1 MASLDFGLTGLHV
14 LITGASGGIGIA
26 LVRTFLELGAKVT
39 AHYNTTPRELS
50 AVTDSKLVA
59 LQADVTSEDAVQKLF
74 EQAQSKQGG
83 AVQVLVVNH
92 GVFVTQ
98 DAALADMPLSQW
110 RSTNSVN
117 LDGSFLL
124 CREFLRRL
132 REQTSTS
139 SEQGNATSVTFIG
152 STAGKFGEANHAD
165 YASSKAA
172 IMYGLVPSLKNE
184 IVRIVPGARVNSVN
198 PGWVATAMAKD
209 VMGDKQLL
217 AKALATTP
225 LQKVATPEDVAKQV
239 AVLASPTLS
248 GHLSGVNLSVDGG
261 MEGRCLY
268 PPPGY

>member
-1 MASLDFGLTGLHV
+1 MASLDFGLAGVHV
-14 LITGASGGIGIA
+14 LVSGASGGIGMS
-26 LVRTFLELGAKVT
+26 LVHTFLELGAKVT
-39 AHYNTTPRELS
+39 AHYNTSPRELS
-50 AVTDSKLVA
+50 DIVDQKLVSV
-59 LQADVTSEDAVQKLF
+59 QADVTSEEAVQNLF
-74 EQAQSKQGG
+74 QQARSRHGG
-83 AVQVLVVNH
+83 PVQVLVANH
-92 GVFVTQ
+92 GVFVTK
-98 DAALADMPLSQW
+98 DAGLVDMTLSQW
-110 RSTNSVN
+110 RSTNAIN
-117 LDGSFLL
+117 AEGSFLL
-124 CREFLRRL
+124 CREFLRHL
-132 REQTSTS
+132 RENPPTA
-139 SEQGNATSVTFIG
+139 EQRKDISIIFIG

-184 IVRIVPGARVNSVN
+184 IVTIVPGARVNSVN
-198 PGWVATAMAKD
+198 PGWVATAMAQD

-225 LQKVATPEDVAKQV
+225 LQKVATPDDVAKQV